1 MLDVLFMIIFVPL
14 WGYLTYKI
22 FNAYRKSHTMISD
35 GPINELNGWFG
46 VLISVGIIA
55 GIILTIPCLIIM
67 SLWKSHPIILGIL
80 IVAIIVIGYGYIQSK
95 KTNNQ

>member
-35 GPINELNGWFG
+35 GPISELNGWFG

-67 SLWKSHPIILGIL
+67 SLWKSHPKEFEIM
-80 IVAIIVIGYGYIQSK
+80 K
-95 KTNNQ
+95 KIDQKQKEKKKKKK